1 MTINLSPQRSDDTLT
16 VSKAG
21 DALTING
28 VEFDFSQVPDGGLLP
43 RDAVDCDWIVSDV
56 ERVNGE
62 LVLTLLLPH
71 SANATEAR
79 RFPEPL
85 VDVPD
90 GEVVFPQD
98 APDDDEVELLQ

>member
-1 MTINLSPQRSDDTLT
+1 MDNGLQI
-16 VSKAG
+16 SKAG
-21 DALTING
+21 DVLTING

-43 RDAVDCDWIVSDV
+43 QDAVDCEWIVSDV

-71 SANATEAR
+71 GPNASEAA

-90 GEVVFPQD
+90 GVVVL
-98 APDDDEVELLQ
+98 AS